1 MITQYDIKKLKT
13 IFPTKEDL
21 KNELSAYATKDY
33 LKNEL
38 KGFAT
43 KADLQKST
51 DQLVDLINGGFNR
64 FDKMMSKLV
73 DHDAIIEDH
82 EGRIDRLE
90 LKTVNQ

>member
-1 MITQYDIKKLKT
+1 MITQNDIKKLKT

-51 DQLVDLINGGFNR
+51 GQLVDLINGGFSR

-82 EGRIDRLE
+82 EKRIDVLE
-90 LKTVNQ
+90 QKIVLT

>member
-1 MITQYDIKKLKT
+1 MITDIDIKKLKG
-13 IFPTKEDL
+13 IFTTKE
-21 KNELSAYATKDY
+21 
-33 LKNEL
+33 
-38 KGFAT
+38 
-43 KADLQKST
+43 DLQKST

-73 DHDAIIEDH
+73 DHDGIIEDH

>member
-1 MITQYDIKKLKT
+1 MITQNDIKKLKT

-21 KNELSAYATKDY
+21 KNEL
-33 LKNEL
+33 

-51 DQLVDLINGGFNR
+51 GQLVDLINGGFSR

-82 EGRIDRLE
+82 EKRIDVLE
-90 LKTVNQ
+90 QKIVLT